1 MCQICVCLLRHAML
15 PGNVERGGRTG
26 AVNVLGWRTIKGSSM
41 AESDS
46 LVAQRLIKRF
56 IVYVMPG
63 ANEY

>member
-1 MCQICVCLLRHAML
+1 ML
-15 PGNVERGGRTG
+15 PGTVERGGRTG